1 MLENTE
7 ELETSQNPA
16 EGESPEE
23 DTSQNE
29 STEDVEELKN
39 KITELEK
46 SNQEL
51 ESTNKQ
57 LFERTQKSTLKAK
70 ELEAES
76 FAKKNKIEKPNDLLE
91 SLKLYSALKD
101 YSKDE
106 IDIISRQARAL
117 ESDLI
122 EAAKH
127 EDTQVLI
134 NAHRA
139 KVEKDN
145 TTPSPSSR
153 QDMSEKGFD
162 EWTPE
167 DIKKLTQNPNKENI
181 NKLDEYRRYMRTK
194 RRS

>member
-39 KITELEK
+39 KIAELEDK
-46 SNQEL
+46 LSQS
-51 ESTNKQ
+51 ESANKQ

-70 ELEAES
+70 ELEAEN
-76 FAKKNKIEKPNDLLE
+76 FAKENKIEKTNDPLE
-91 SLKLYSALKD
+91 SLRLYSALKD

-153 QDMSEKGFD
+153 QDMSEKSFD

-181 NKLDEYRRYMRTK
+181 NKLDEYRRHMRTK

>member
-1 MLENTE
+1 MLNNNE
-7 ELETSQNPA
+7 ELETSKN
-16 EGESPEE
+16 PEE
-23 DTSQNE
+23 GKTPEGDTSQNE
-29 STEDVEELKN
+29 STENVEELKN
-39 KITELEK
+39 KIAELEDK
-46 SNQEL
+46 LSQL
-51 ESTNKQ
+51 ESANKQ

-70 ELEAES
+70 ELEAEN
-76 FAKKNKIEKPNDLLE
+76 FAKENKIEKTNDPLE
-91 SLKLYSALKD
+91 SLRLYSALKD

-117 ESDLI
+117 ETNLI
-122 EAAKH
+122 EAAEH

-134 NAHRA
+134 NAYRA

-153 QDMSEKGFD
+153 QDMSEKVLIMVS
-162 EWTPE
+162 E
-167 DIKKLTQNPNKENI
+167 DIKKLTQNPTKENI

>member
-1 MLENTE
+1 MLNNNE
-7 ELETSQNPA
+7 ELETSKN
-16 EGESPEE
+16 PEE
-23 DTSQNE
+23 GKTPEGDTSQNE
-29 STEDVEELKN
+29 STENVEELKN
-39 KITELEK
+39 KIAELEDKLSK
-46 SNQEL
+46 SERA
-51 ESTNKQ
+51 NKQ

-70 ELEAES
+70 ELEAEN
-76 FAKKNKIEKPNDLLE
+76 FAKENKIEKTNDPLE
-91 SLKLYSALKD
+91 SLRLYSALKD

-117 ESDLI
+117 ETNLI
-122 EAAKH
+122 EAAEH

-134 NAHRA
+134 NAYRA

-162 EWTPE
+162 EWSPE
-167 DIKKLTQNPNKENI
+167 DIKKLTQNPTKENI

>member
-1 MLENTE
+1 MLNNNE
-7 ELETSQNPA
+7 ELETSKN
-16 EGESPEE
+16 PEE
-23 DTSQNE
+23 GKTLEGDTSQNE
-29 STEDVEELKN
+29 STENVEELKN
-39 KITELEK
+39 KIAGLEDK
-46 SNQEL
+46 LSQS
-51 ESTNKQ
+51 ESANKQ

-70 ELEAES
+70 ELEAEN
-76 FAKKNKIEKPNDLLE
+76 FAKENKIEKTNDPLE
-91 SLKLYSALKD
+91 SLRLYSALKD

-117 ESDLI
+117 ETNLI
-122 EAAKH
+122 EAAEH

-134 NAHRA
+134 NAYRA

-145 TTPSPSSR
+145 TTPSPNSR

-162 EWTPE
+162 EWSPE
-167 DIKKLTQNPNKENI
+167 DIKKLTQNPTKENI